1 MAFSRDS
8 IANFEFEG
16 LARIANYGMS
26 RDSIANFEFQGL
38 ARITNYG
45 FEHAFHSEFCILRLG
60 AHSEVWLLARIL
72 PHSYSRAV
80 RAQK

>member
-8 IANFEFEG
+8 MANFEFQG

-45 FEHAFHSEFCILRLG
+45 I
-60 AHSEVWLLARIL
+60 
-72 PHSYSRAV
+72 
-80 RAQK
+80 